1 MATTNGSKTEKKE
14 GNAFGGWGNVKM
26 ESTPF
31 KGEISGWA
39 NEESKEK
46 VETKALENAYKQ
58 DYDKFKE
65 QNPGKGTASA
75 SKIFE
80 EIEKE
85 ERDNSRHNSMRR

>member
-1 MATTNGSKTEKKE
+1 
-14 GNAFGGWGNVKM
+14 M

-65 QNPGKGTASA
+65 QNPGKSTDSA

-80 EIEKE
+80 EIAKEEKE
-85 ERDNSRHNSMRR
+85 NSRRISLRL